1 MQSQV
6 ITAARSLL
14 CCALAFAVSADA
26 SVIVQL
32 RVVEGEGITYRT
44 GTRATR
50 GVTVLV
56 TDEAGLP
63 LDMASVS
70 FRLPDQGATG
80 TFSSGL
86 RTEVVTTG
94 PDGRASVWGMQWN
107 KTPGT
112 VQIHITAVKEQA
124 RAGIISTQYLSD
136 SVAPKAGGEGVFT
149 ASHTVDTS
157 GSGSPAIAGLAAGGA
172 GSRSTFARVVRHPSN
187 PATSWPQ
194 HRRAEHYRRASVM
207 EERGSRLLFLVSAR
221 VLGRNRRLRLHCSDL
236 WKTARAAL
244 RPAYGLAG
252 NFILGPSIAGKIVS
266 ASILRIHSA
275 C

>member
-1 MQSQV
+1 VLLKAIKSWRG
-6 ITAARSLL
+6 AL
-14 CCALAFAVSADA
+14 CCALAFVVSADA

-32 RVVEGEGITYRT
+32 RVVEGEGATYRT

-70 FRLPDQGATG
+70 FRLPDQGASG

-112 VQIHITAVKEQA
+112 IQIHITAVKEQA
-124 RAGIISTQYLSD
+124 RTGIVSTQYLSD
-136 SVAPKAGGEGVFT
+136 ALAAKAGGEGVFT
-149 ASHTVDTS
+149 ASH
-157 GSGSPAIAGLAAGGA
+157 GGGHKWLWIAAIAGVAAGGA
-172 GSRSTFARVVRHPSN
+172 AFALLRSKGTPTT
-187 PATSWPQ
+187 PAATTGL
-194 HRRAEHYRRASVM
+194 SV
-207 EERGSRLLFLVSAR
+207 GA
-221 VLGRNRRLRLHCSDL
+221 
-236 WKTARAAL
+236 
-244 RPAYGLAG
+244 
-252 NFILGPSIAGKIVS
+252 PSITIGQP
-266 ASILRIHSA
+266 
-275 C
+275 